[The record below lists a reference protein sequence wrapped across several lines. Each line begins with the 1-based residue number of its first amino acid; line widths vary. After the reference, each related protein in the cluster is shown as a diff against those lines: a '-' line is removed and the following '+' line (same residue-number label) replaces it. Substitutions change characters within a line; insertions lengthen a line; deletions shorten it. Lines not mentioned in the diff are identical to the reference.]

1 LKYSALVKSTFN
13 FNCNVIA
20 EAGKTELDQHAGRLA
35 SNLSSEVDLLTRQ
48 AKSTIDK
55 HTGIYFN
62 VLRAKSFG
70 SNFQPPSIS
79 VFSLVCVIIISIM
92 QGIQIGYA
100 LL

>member
-1 LKYSALVKSTFN
+1 MKYYVLVKSTFN

-20 EAGKTELDQHAGRLA
+20 EAGKTELDQHTGRLA
-35 SNLSSEVDLLTRQ
+35 ANLTSEVDLLTRQ

-55 HTGIYFN
+55 HTGFYVNI
-62 VLRAKSFG
+62 LQAQSFG
-70 SNFQPPSIS
+70 SSFQPPPIS

-92 QGIQIGYA
+92 QWIKIGYA